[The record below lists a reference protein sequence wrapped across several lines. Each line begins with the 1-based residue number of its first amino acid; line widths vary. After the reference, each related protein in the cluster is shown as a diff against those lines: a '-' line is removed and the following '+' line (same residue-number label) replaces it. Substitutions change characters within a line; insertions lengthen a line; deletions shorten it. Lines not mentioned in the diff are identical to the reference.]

1 MTKKQKQT
9 LVRIIVSLVLF
20 VILLV
25 SEHTG
30 FFELL
35 PSEWL
40 GLIPYLAVYLL
51 IGYDVILKAVKNISH
66 GHIFD
71 ENFLMLI
78 ATIAAFFVGEYSE
91 AAAVMLFYQTGELFQ
106 SYAVGKSRGS
116 ISELM
121 AIAPEYANIETD
133 DGLEQVD
140 PDEVE
145 VGSIIVIKP
154 GEKVPLDG
162 VVTEGET
169 MLDTAALTGESVPR
183 RASAGDEIISGCI
196 NGSGTLKVRVTKAYE
211 ESTVSRILELVE
223 NSASKKAHTE
233 KFITKFAKVYTPFV
247 TACAAVLAVIPPLF
261 LGGSGELFAEWI
273 KRACIFLVI
282 SCPCAL
288 VISVPLGFFGGIG
301 AASRYGVLI
310 KGGNY
315 LEALSKLS
323 VTVFDKTGTLTKGE
337 FKVSDVMTYGVG
349 KEELL
354 TLAAKAEGYSDHPIA
369 VSVRAA
375 YEEESGKKTELSEVS
390 DYTEEAGLGISA
402 RIGGRLYYAGNARL
416 LEAHGIKAEEY
427 GGIGTA
433 VYIADEKKQL
443 GTIIISDGIKDGAKQ
458 AIAEM
463 KKAGS
468 GKCVMLTGDRE
479 STAKAVA
486 AELGLDEYHS
496 ELMPSGKV
504 EIVEKLLSECEG
516 GTLAFVGDGINDAP
530 VLSRADIGIAMGSM
544 GSDAAIEA
552 ADIVIMDDDIKKI
565 PYAIKTAKKT
575 MTIVKQNIV
584 FALSVKA
591 VVMLLGAVGLA
602 NMWMA
607 VFADVGVSVIAI
619 LNSMRTLK
627 TKNGSRIS

>member
-1 MTKKQKQT
+1 MTKKHKRT
-9 LVRIIVSLVLF
+9 LVRIIISFVLF

-25 SEHTG
+25 CEHTG
-30 FFELL
+30 VFDLL
-35 PSEWL
+35 PVKWL
-40 GLIPYLAVYLL
+40 CVIPFLAVYLL
-51 IGYDVILKAVKNISH
+51 IGYDVIIKAAKNIAH
-66 GHIFD
+66 GQIFD

-78 ATIAAFFVGEYSE
+78 ATVAAFFVGEYSE

-310 KGGNY
+310 KGGNF

-323 VTVFDKTGTLTKGE
+323 IIVFDKTGTLTKGE

-354 TLAAKAEGYSDHPIA
+354 TLAAKAEG
-369 VSVRAA
+369 
-375 YEEESGKKTELSEVS
+375 
-390 DYTEEAGLGISA
+390 
-402 RIGGRLYYAGNARL
+402 
-416 LEAHGIKAEEY
+416 
-427 GGIGTA
+427 
-433 VYIADEKKQL
+433 
-443 GTIIISDGIKDGAKQ
+443 
-458 AIAEM
+458 
-463 KKAGS
+463 
-468 GKCVMLTGDRE
+468 
-479 STAKAVA
+479 
-486 AELGLDEYHS
+486 
-496 ELMPSGKV
+496 
-504 EIVEKLLSECEG
+504 
-516 GTLAFVGDGINDAP
+516 
-530 VLSRADIGIAMGSM
+530 
-544 GSDAAIEA
+544 
-552 ADIVIMDDDIKKI
+552 
-565 PYAIKTAKKT
+565 
-575 MTIVKQNIV
+575 
-584 FALSVKA
+584 
-591 VVMLLGAVGLA
+591 
-602 NMWMA
+602 
-607 VFADVGVSVIAI
+607 
-619 LNSMRTLK
+619 
-627 TKNGSRIS
+627 